1 MLAQKGSSRSQ
12 SFVSHLEQKG
22 ECTAIRDA
30 QCLGFWK
37 GKYNC
42 YIYICRPDL
51 GRPLHPPSLN
61 SDYCQTEIYLSV
73 LNALYKKGFIVR
85 KGGWPYFT
93 SRRLLSSNS
102 CL

>member
-1 MLAQKGSSRSQ
+1 MPAQEGSSKGQ
-12 SFVSHLEQKG
+12 SCVSHLEQKG
-22 ECTAIRDA
+22 ECTADKRRPVFGLLETEIE
-30 QCLGFWK
+30 LL
-37 GKYNC
+37 
-42 YIYICRPDL
+42 YICRPDL

-85 KGGWPYFT
+85 EGGWPYFT